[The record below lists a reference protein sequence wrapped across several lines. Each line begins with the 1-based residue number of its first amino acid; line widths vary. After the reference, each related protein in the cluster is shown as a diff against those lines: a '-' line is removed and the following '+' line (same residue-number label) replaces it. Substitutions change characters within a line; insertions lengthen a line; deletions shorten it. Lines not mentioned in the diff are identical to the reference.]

1 MLYLNLLPVTF
12 LIIIWSH
19 QWIKPSGSVFLFLTS
34 FLLFVISCFWA
45 LSLPYLPPSPQS
57 RSSHHSF
64 FHSTSDFHQGSLTGV
79 QCKYFSHKSGI
90 FFLINSN
97 SHESALTCSILCR
110 LRDILK
116 HTLSNLFP
124 FSQQQR
130 FALPHFHGHCKPPFH
145 SWPLLSTLQLVA
157 CFQTALTTVRACGLS
172 EKERVRFGEEFLRG
186 VGGWYLGHPPLTL
199 SPKLLAANCPEAFCF
214 RLLRLWAEAAMQFND
229 KQLSHCPQ
237 LQSNQRLRTILSC
250 KQDTHRD
257 QSWLLGRIC
266 RPREMQLLPL
276 VLFWSEAVHG
286 SELRIFIWFFS
297 LKHETF
303 ASYYCAF
310 STLFELLPNLLFFLA
325 VLSRRK
331 SSNSLS
337 NWKLV

>member
-79 QCKYFSHKSGI
+79 QCKYFSHKSGT

-214 RLLRLWAEAAMQFND
+214 RLLRLRAEAAMQFND

-237 LQSNQRLRTILSC
+237 LQSNQRLRTILTC
-250 KQDTHRD
+250 KQDTHTQRPELAAGKDLPPKRD
-257 QSWLLGRIC
+257 AAVAACTI
-266 RPREMQLLPL
+266 L
-276 VLFWSEAVHG
+276 VRG
-286 SELRIFIWFFS
+286 STWVRTENIHLI
-297 LKHETF
+297 
-303 ASYYCAF
+303 
-310 STLFELLPNLLFFLA
+310 LFFETWNLCF
-325 VLSRRK
+325 VLMCIF
-331 SSNSLS
+331 NSV
-337 NWKLV
+337 WTAA

>member
-64 FHSTSDFHQGSLTGV
+64 FHSTSDFHQGSLTGA

-157 CFQTALTTVRACGLS
+157 CFPTALTTACGLS

-186 VGGWYLGHPPLTL
+186 VGGWYLGHPSPHPLPEIIGSQLPRSFLFQAAAAAARSSHAIQWQAAETL
-199 SPKLLAANCPEAFCF
+199 SSIAIWIRCCAQYWAASKTHTETRAGCWEGFAAQERCSCCRLYYSGQRQYMGQNWEYSFDSFLWNMKP
-214 RLLRLWAEAAMQFND
+214 LLRINVHF
-229 KQLSHCPQ
+229 QLC
-237 LQSNQRLRTILSC
+237 LNCCLI
-250 KQDTHRD
+250 
-257 QSWLLGRIC
+257 
-266 RPREMQLLPL
+266 
-276 VLFWSEAVHG
+276 
-286 SELRIFIWFFS
+286 
-297 LKHETF
+297 
-303 ASYYCAF
+303 
-310 STLFELLPNLLFFLA
+310 
-325 VLSRRK
+325 
-331 SSNSLS
+331 SLS
-337 NWKLV
+337 F